1 MAQKLFLR
9 KVSDMER
16 ETDVGLRECE
26 TEKFLNALLEE
37 RTPESIW
44 QQETGLAGAVPE
56 AGNRRGRETGEV
68 TGDGGDGNGVSIA
81 AVPER
86 FTGMWSEEEETEG
99 EAIPFFAEAA
109 AENPERRTERE
120 GETIETLFRKRGF
133 RITGSA
139 RRSGSRSDPAAGLPD
154 VPDVSSDCGMPQDVT
169 QLACRMAKEY
179 RKLRKFCHMLRSCN
193 SGVERKFSYI
203 APAEDGEC
211 VIHFAEDLRKYG
223 VLILPDRISTSAGC
237 PERTICGDI
246 ADIPRVISFFNGQW
260 LERFASVEAEKA
272 ARETAARLG
281 TDYEVLEG
289 AGIEEIATGKTNELD
304 VVIRI
309 GKSLFW
315 IECKCGSFHESAY
328 LKYYRLGKRISV
340 VPDHMILLAAD
351 LADREKGNVISYFYQ
366 YQVCGPEEYG
376 EHLRKMFGR
385 AEV

>member
-1 MAQKLFLR
+1 M
-9 KVSDMER
+9 
-16 ETDVGLRECE
+16 
-26 TEKFLNALLEE
+26 
-37 RTPESIW
+37 
-44 QQETGLAGAVPE
+44 
-56 AGNRRGRETGEV
+56 
-68 TGDGGDGNGVSIA
+68 
-81 AVPER
+81 
-86 FTGMWSEEEETEG
+86 
-99 EAIPFFAEAA
+99 
-109 AENPERRTERE
+109 
-120 GETIETLFRKRGF
+120 
-133 RITGSA
+133 
-139 RRSGSRSDPAAGLPD
+139 
-154 VPDVSSDCGMPQDVT
+154 T

-179 RKLRKFCHMLRSCN
+179 GKLRKFCHMLRSCN
-193 SGVERKFSYI
+193 SGAERKFSYI

-223 VLILPDRISTSAGC
+223 VLILPDRISASAGC

-272 ARETAARLG
+272 ARETAERLG

-289 AGIEEIATGKTNELD
+289 AGIEELATGKTNELD

-351 LADREKGNVISYFYQ
+351 LADREKGNIISYFYQ

-376 EHLRKMFGR
+376 GHLRKMFGR

>member
-1 MAQKLFLR
+1 MPQKLFLR
-9 KVSDMER
+9 KVSDIER
-16 ETDVGLRECE
+16 EPDVGLRECE
-26 TEKFLNALLEE
+26 TEKFLNELLEE
-37 RTPESIW
+37 RIPESIW
-44 QQETGLAGAVPE
+44 QQGIGFARTVPE
-56 AGNRRGRETGEV
+56 AGDRKERETGEV
-68 TGDGGDGNGVSIA
+68 TGDGNGVSIA

-86 FTGMWSEEEETEG
+86 FTGMWSEKEETEG
-99 EAIPFFAEAA
+99 EIVPFFADAA
-109 AENPERRTERE
+109 AENPESRTGRE
-120 GETIETLFRKRGF
+120 EETRETIETLFRKRGF
-133 RITGSA
+133 RITGST
-139 RRSGSRSDPAAGLPD
+139 RRSGYRSDPAAGLPD
-154 VPDVSSDCGMPQDVT
+154 VSFDCGMPQDVT

-179 RKLRKFCHMLRSCN
+179 GKLRKFCHMLRSCN
-193 SGVERKFSYI
+193 SGAERKFSYI

-223 VLILPDRISTSAGC
+223 VLILPDRISASAGC

-272 ARETAARLG
+272 ARETAERLG

-289 AGIEEIATGKTNELD
+289 AGIEELATGKTNELD

-328 LKYYRLGKRISV
+328 LKYYQLGKRISV
-340 VPDHMILLAAD
+340 VPDHMLLLAAD
-351 LADREKGNVISYFYQ
+351 LADREKENIISYFYQ